1 MESTKKEPD
10 ASKHARHSRR
20 SKSVTKSPPKG
31 HDGDERLT
39 PAKSRKRKKSAAHKR
54 SSGSLSAARSP
65 SAIDRAPHETA
76 GSPVT
81 QAVPIKE
88 QSGHDDSVHPG
99 SEKRHSVGSAQHNQ
113 EQAVSRT
120 SGQAPQSSSAAVSKS
135 TPPDVPLSLSS
146 SPEEP
151 RLLSPPG
158 GQAVHPPAVVSCICS
173 AATDAEGM
181 SHPAPGAAD
190 RALWSLVSGG
200 EAISTCKSFVTPV
213 AHSDAATPFA
223 PGLGESRIS
232 VATEASSAGV
242 SAQRSRGSI
251 NTTRS
256 AYRRSLQMQGLN
268 EAIKERAAIDRREST
283 YVVQQPEPWR
293 RTVSKSCVAM
303 AVVAWVGGV
312 LLLLIA
318 VYVSRRS
325 HDSRPCST
333 SGCVEFA
340 RSLRESINTSVQ
352 PCENFGRFVCDG
364 WTAKYRLTVHEQAF
378 VKVMESIGPM
388 LLSVPV
394 SADQQQQDTKQKAAL
409 FYKSCDAVRR
419 GETNELPNV
428 VDALH
433 NEGIVWPHRSTK
445 PDVLHAALRS
455 SLVLHWGAPFD
466 VTLKT
471 RGRQVMVH
479 LEAFEMFASLRDK
492 FVTSARSSERKAY
505 FDTLCS
511 HFKANEDNLLNF
523 DEVND
528 LDVAAYTT
536 LPKSVRAT
544 RHAVTLDEEFVFA
557 GNNIESR
564 DHWHEVLRP
573 LVPLNETERMV
584 FSTRTESFVRAVW
597 EFWSVQGEESMHVFV
612 SWCVVQVAALFA
624 NQQLQANFYGSKEE
638 AQFHQGAS
646 CLAKAFLISGTAVFS
661 DYNKLLF
668 KGKALVRAHIL
679 VHSLRSRF
687 LHRLRKW
694 KHFDAGVKIMMDRDA
709 TEKPVNVVQEDSVV
723 ELNDETADMRGSL
736 VHKWQNT
743 PTPDTTSISLRS
755 SMYSAIEAAKMLVL
769 VDKDFHIMPY
779 AFAFPYFHRSATDAL
794 NYAGAGGT
802 TAFALAK
809 LFLEAYG
816 TSAAGNTSLEASLR
830 CFENSSNYMA
840 RDHSEVVMLRA
851 IAASL
856 SFEAYDSEWV
866 SWGAAVQNLEDYSG
880 AQLFFMASC
889 YALCPGSAMGHNDGE
904 QCNAHLQNLEGFA
917 RAFACAPD
925 AKMSPP
931 AKCSVMR
938 K

>member
-1 MESTKKEPD
+1 MVMRSRASEPISSDRNVAATDSFVLPNFYSMESAKKEPD

-31 HDGDERLT
+31 HNGDELLT

-54 SSGSLSAARSP
+54 SSESLSAARSP
-65 SAIDRAPHETA
+65 SAIDRALHETA
-76 GSPVT
+76 DPPVT
-81 QAVPIKE
+81 QAVPIEE

-99 SEKRHSVGSAQHNQ
+99 
-113 EQAVSRT
+113 T
-120 SGQAPQSSSAAVSKS
+120 AVSKS

-151 RLLSPPG
+151 RLFLPPG
-158 GQAVHPPAVVSCICS
+158 GQAVHPPAVVSGICS
-173 AATDAEGM
+173 AATDAEGK
-181 SHPAPGAAD
+181 SHPARGATD

-200 EAISTCKSFVTPV
+200 EAISPCKSFVTPV
-213 AHSDAATPFA
+213 AHSEAATPFA

-242 SAQRSRGSI
+242 SAQRSRASI

-268 EAIKERAAIDRREST
+268 EAERAAIDRRESI
-283 YVVQQPEPWR
+283 YVVQQPEPWWPA
-293 RTVSKSCVAM
+293 VSKSCVAM
-303 AVVAWVGGV
+303 AMVAWVGGV
-312 LLLLIA
+312 LLLLFA
-318 VYVSRRS
+318 VYASRRS
-325 HDSRPCST
+325 HGSSNT

-340 RSLRESINTSVQ
+340 RSLRESINTSMQ
-352 PCENFGRFVCDG
+352 PCENFCRFVCDG
-364 WTAKYRLTVHEQAF
+364 WTAKYRLT
-378 VKVMESIGPM
+378 
-388 LLSVPV
+388 
-394 SADQQQQDTKQKAAL
+394 DTKLKAAL

-433 NEGIVWPHRSTK
+433 NEGIVWPHRSTT
-445 PDVLHAALRS
+445 PDVLHAAIRS
-455 SLVLHWGAPFD
+455 SLVLRWGAPFD
-466 VTLKT
+466 VTRTTK
-471 RGRQVMVH
+471 GKQVMIH

-492 FVTSARSSERKAY
+492 FVASSSRSTERKAY
-505 FDTLCS
+505 FDTLKS
-511 HFKANEDNLLNF
+511 HFKANEGNLLNF
-523 DEVND
+523 DEVNN
-528 LDVAAYTT
+528 LYVTAYAT
-536 LPKSVRAT
+536 LPKSARASGY
-544 RHAVTLDEEFVFA
+544 AVTLDEEFVFA
-557 GNNIESR
+557 GTNNDTR

-573 LVPLNETERMV
+573 LVPLNETERIV

-597 EFWSVQGEESMHVFV
+597 EFWSVQGEEGMHVFV

-624 NQQLQANFYGSKEE
+624 NQQLQANLYGSKEE

-646 CLAKAFLISGTAVFS
+646 CLAKAFLISGTDVFS
-661 DYNKLLF
+661 GYNKLLF
-668 KGKALVRAHIL
+668 KCKALVRTHIL
-679 VHSLRSRF
+679 VHSLRNTF

-694 KHFDAGVKIMMDRDA
+694 KHFDAGVKVMMDRDA
-709 TEKPVNVVQEDSVV
+709 TEKPVHVVQEDSMV
-723 ELNDETADMRGSL
+723 EFNDETVDMRGSL
-736 VHKWQNT
+736 VDKWQNT
-743 PTPDTTSISLRS
+743 PKPDTTSISLRS
-755 SMYSAIEAAKMLVL
+755 SMYSVIEAAQLLVL

-779 AFAFPYFHRSATDAL
+779 AFAFPYFHRSAVDAL

-809 LFLEAYG
+809 LFLVAYD
-816 TSAAGNTSLEASLR
+816 TSVAGNTSLEASLR
-830 CFENSSNYMA
+830 CFENSSNSMA
-840 RDHSEVVMLRA
+840 RDHSEVVMMRA

-856 SFEAYDSEWV
+856 SFDAYDSEWV
-866 SWGAAVQNLEDYSG
+866 SWDTAAQNLEGYSG

-925 AKMSPP
+925 AKMNPP
-931 AKCSVMR
+931 SKCSVM
-938 K
+938 